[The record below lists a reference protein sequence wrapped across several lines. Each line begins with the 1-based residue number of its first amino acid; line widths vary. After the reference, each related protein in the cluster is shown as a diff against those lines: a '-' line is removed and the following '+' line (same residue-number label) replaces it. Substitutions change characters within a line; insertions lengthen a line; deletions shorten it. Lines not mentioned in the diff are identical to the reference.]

1 MSNIVPVDTRR
12 PLLDQQQAT
21 TIDDN
26 GMVSG
31 AIGANIV
38 LSGQQLTESGV
49 NGAGWFLGAGAQRSY
64 TLSNARSRITAGAG
78 ASTNSTCVYKD
89 SATVIGQDF
98 TASSSTPCV
107 SLKNN
112 AAVVFIGCTFRNAG
126 VLGTTT
132 VLIQCASGTN
142 AVFIGCTFTGNSS
155 LSAVV
160 DNPGATGNIRWVGC
174 FNLTGAPDGNVTV
187 VG

>member
-49 NGAGWFLGAGAQRSY
+49 NGAGWFQ
-64 TLSNARSRITAGAG
+64 
-78 ASTNSTCVYKD
+78 
-89 SATVIGQDF
+89 IGR
-98 TASSSTPCV
+98 AHV
-107 SLKNN
+107 
-112 AAVVFIGCTFRNAG
+112 
-126 VLGTTT
+126 
-132 VLIQCASGTN
+132 
-142 AVFIGCTFTGNSS
+142 
-155 LSAVV
+155 
-160 DNPGATGNIRWVGC
+160 
-174 FNLTGAPDGNVTV
+174 
-187 VG
+187 